1 MYFFLYSQK
10 IRARKPSKASV
21 SGRVE
26 TMKKVCKC
34 SSSMVMIGM
43 KALCR
48 VLAHDLYI
56 AVKYNESCKEEKVVG
71 LESLRD

>member
-1 MYFFLYSQK
+1 
-10 IRARKPSKASV
+10 
-21 SGRVE
+21 
-26 TMKKVCKC
+26 
-34 SSSMVMIGM
+34 MVMIGM